1 MIMSAFAVIYIST
14 LRFCARPSAVLLS
27 AYRLIECKAF
37 GRQTGTADSLAYQ
50 KVGDGI
56 CTFFRNAF
64 VYCTGT
70 GIVGM
75 TVDGHVRI
83 RRIFQGSGEF
93 RQGFSGSRTKFALI
107 GGEKDTIVEGYLYG
121 LQVIDILYRLDF
133 SSFDRFQF
141 FFCLSIRRP
150 IKAPVPEPTAAPTAA
165 PMAAPLPFS
174 ARAPIPAPKAAPLPA
189 PMAAPLPVL
198 LQLAHPVKHCLRRSD
213 FHQAIT

>member
-1 MIMSAFAVIYIST
+1 MSGFSFLDHVGIRRDIYFYSPVLCPSFGSAVIGH
-14 LRFCARPSAVLLS
+14 
-27 AYRLIECKAF
+27 RLIECKAF

-50 KVGDGI
+50 KVSDGI

-83 RRIFQGSGEF
+83 RIIFQGSGEL

-141 FFCLSIRRP
+141 FFLF
-150 IKAPVPEPTAAPTAA
+150 VH
-165 PMAAPLPFS
+165 
-174 ARAPIPAPKAAPLPA
+174 PAT
-189 PMAAPLPVL
+189 
-198 LQLAHPVKHCLRRSD
+198 D
-213 FHQAIT
+213 